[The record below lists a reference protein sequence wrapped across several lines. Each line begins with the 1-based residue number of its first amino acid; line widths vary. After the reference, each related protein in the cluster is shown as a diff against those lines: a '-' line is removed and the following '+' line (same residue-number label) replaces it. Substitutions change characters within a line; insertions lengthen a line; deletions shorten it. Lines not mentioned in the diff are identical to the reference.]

1 MSDDLER
8 LGRLMLDE
16 FKRVH
21 ERFDGVDE
29 RINGLDGRLGR
40 VEARLDTI
48 GDRLSNIE
56 AELKDIHRRLDA
68 LEEAAMNFSGFAKE
82 IDHLLTRVTAIEKHL
97 GLHKKLAA

>member
-1 MSDDLER
+1 MER
-8 LGRLMLDE
+8 LSRLMLDE

-21 ERFDGVDE
+21 ERFDGIDDRFDGVDRRLE
-29 RINGLDGRLGR
+29 GLDGRL
-40 VEARLDTI
+40 T
-48 GDRLSNIE
+48 SIE